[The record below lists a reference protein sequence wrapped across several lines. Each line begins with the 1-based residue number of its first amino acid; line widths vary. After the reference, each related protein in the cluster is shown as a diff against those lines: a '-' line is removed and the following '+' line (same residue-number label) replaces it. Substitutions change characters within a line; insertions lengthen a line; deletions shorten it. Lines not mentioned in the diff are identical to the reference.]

1 MKKKCITGLL
11 LLAFA
16 VPSWAETYVCDEQL
30 RGGANLQEA
39 NLVQYVREGSGFK
52 RGGWPPDP
60 IVYEDEFIIHIL
72 HVATND
78 GIFGTDVHTTIYK
91 LTPANEHLKS
101 EYGVISAYVRTSYSL
116 PRSSNTWEGK
126 CSIVD

>member
-1 MKKKCITGLL
+1 MKYIITGLL

-16 VPSWAETYVCDEQL
+16 VPSFAETYVCDEQL

-39 NLVQYVREGSGFK
+39 NLVQYVRDGSGF
-52 RGGWPPDP
+52 RRSGSIFLDP
-60 IVYEDEFIIHIL
+60 IVYEDEFIIHLIE
-72 HVATND
+72 VADPD

-91 LTPANEHLKS
+91 LNPANEHLKS
-101 EYGVISAYVRTSYSL
+101 EYGVISAYVRRSYSL